1 MTETSGET
9 RARLLG
15 PTPALEASQVSLMA
29 PQEQPWACGQQSLE
43 QDQASS
49 SVLATGGRRRGRR
62 GPRAQD
68 RHQAPL
74 TVDSEIEVAAV
85 KLVLGGHLTAV
96 AARRGRLGICN
107 VQLKQVDLWR

>member
-1 MTETSGET
+1 MWSAVVG
-9 RARLLG
+9 AGPGILLRVGNWGQTQGKEPWG
-15 PTPALEASQVSLMA
+15 PQ
-29 PQEQPWACGQQSLE
+29 
-43 QDQASS
+43 
-49 SVLATGGRRRGRR
+49 
-62 GPRAQD
+62 AQD